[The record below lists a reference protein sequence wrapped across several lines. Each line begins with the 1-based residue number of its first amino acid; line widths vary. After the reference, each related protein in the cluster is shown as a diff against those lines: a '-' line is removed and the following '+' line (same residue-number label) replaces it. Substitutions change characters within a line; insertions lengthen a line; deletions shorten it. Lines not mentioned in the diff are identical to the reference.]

1 MVQKIKDCHQHIGK
15 YFTDTTEY
23 NFYELSVF
31 KDTVD
36 LILQHSLVRTVKG
49 NYEATTHVST
59 EIEKCSLETWNRKV
73 KSNCHEC
80 FVNCTTYAH
89 LSCLFALPHMAPWS
103 K

>member
-49 NYEATTHVST
+49 NY
-59 EIEKCSLETWNRKV
+59 
-73 KSNCHEC
+73 
-80 FVNCTTYAH
+80 
-89 LSCLFALPHMAPWS
+89 
-103 K
+103 